1 MTQKRSVIQMK
12 AYEACTLCPRRCG
25 VNRIKQQSGICAQ
38 TAQLRIARA
47 ALHMWEEPCISGTRG
62 SGTVFF
68 SGCQLRCIFCQNDS
82 IAQGEVGREISVER
96 LTEIFFELEQK
107 GANNINLVTPDH
119 FIPHIVSA
127 IQRARE
133 QGFTLPFVYNT
144 GSYVSLEA
152 LRMLDGWID
161 VYLPDFKY
169 MDSEHARAYS
179 GAADYP
185 EVAKA
190 ALAEMFRQVGPVQ
203 FATVDG
209 EAEPMLVRGMLVRH
223 LLLPGAV
230 ADAKRVITYLHRTY
244 GNDIYL
250 SLMNQYTPGARV
262 LEHPLLHRKVRR
274 KEYEA
279 WIDAAIELGIEQAFV
294 QEGSAAEES
303 FIPAFDYEG
312 VEAES

>member
-1 MTQKRSVIQMK
+1 MK

-203 FATVDG
+203 FATVD
-209 EAEPMLVRGMLVRH
+209 EETEPMLVRGMLVRH

>member
-1 MTQKRSVIQMK
+1 MK

-68 SGCQLRCIFCQNDS
+68 SGCQLRCIFCQNYP
-82 IAQGEVGREISVER
+82 IAQGEVGREISAER

-203 FATVDG
+203 FATVAG
-209 EAEPMLVRGMLVRH
+209 ETEPMLVRGMLVRH

-230 ADAKRVITYLHRTY
+230 ADAKRVIAYLHRTY

-279 WIDAAIELGIEQAFV
+279 WIDAAIEMGIEQAFV

-312 VEAES
+312 VEVER

>member
-1 MTQKRSVIQMK
+1 MK

-209 EAEPMLVRGMLVRH
+209 ETEPMLVRGMLVRH